1 MIDKIIGLIHIIL
14 SFILSLYF
22 IWRKDEYDIYFI
34 LYFCIINI
42 SWVFMKNEC
51 IISYMAKKLHNNDYK
66 LGDNIDIEDYD
77 SVIGPEIS
85 NFFLNYVL
93 LMYIV
98 NLLVIV
104 YISDIKTVLKV
115 SLLGVLFSYTSYIL
129 SLRKEIND
137 RRFYNTLNLLANS
150 VPLILF
156 GLN

>member
-1 MIDKIIGLIHIIL
+1 
-14 SFILSLYF
+14 
-22 IWRKDEYDIYFI
+22 
-34 LYFCIINI
+34 
-42 SWVFMKNEC
+42 MKNEC

-66 LGDNIDIEDYD
+66 LGDNLNIEDYD
-77 SVIGPEIS
+77 SVISPEIS

-115 SLLGVLFSYTSYIL
+115 SLLGVLFSYTSYVL

>member
-66 LGDNIDIEDYD
+66 LGDTLDIEDYD

-115 SLLGVLFSYTSYIL
+115 SLLGVLFSYTSYVL

>member
-14 SFILSLYF
+14 SFIISLYF
-22 IWRKDEYDIYFI
+22 IWRKDEYDIYYI

-93 LMYIV
+93 IMYIV

-150 VPLILF
+150 LPLILF

>member
-66 LGDNIDIEDYD
+66 LGDNLNIEDYD
-77 SVIGPEIS
+77 SVISPEIS

-115 SLLGVLFSYTSYIL
+115 SLLGVLFSYTSYVL

>member
-66 LGDNIDIEDYD
+66 LGDNLNIEDYN
-77 SVIGPEIS
+77 SVISPEIS

-115 SLLGVLFSYTSYIL
+115 SLLGVLFSYTSYVL